1 MARRRRSNN
10 KILLPILGLV
20 AVYFG
25 FKFFKKGIAS
35 KLLNV
40 KIKGLNLLPLK
51 SANIELN
58 IINPTNGSIS
68 FNAMVFD
75 LTLNDYPVSTLNYQK
90 LTNIPAFSTI
100 TVKLPISINI
110 FDSGQFLINL
120 ISTKKV
126 KSVGL
131 NGTISGEGLSIPVSI
146 KNNI

>member
-1 MARRRRSNN
+1 MARRKRSKS

-25 FKFFKKGIAS
+25 VKYFRKGIAS

-68 FNAMVFD
+68 FNSLTFD
-75 LTLNDYPVSTLNYQK
+75 LSINGYPVSTLNYQK
-90 LTNIPAFSTI
+90 FTQIPAFSTI

-110 FDSGQFLINL
+110 FDSGQFLISL
-120 ISTKKV
+120 IQTKKI
-126 KSVGL
+126 KTVGL
-131 NGTISGEGLSIPVSI
+131 TGTISGEGLSIPVSI
-146 KNNI
+146 QNNI

>member
-1 MARRRRSNN
+1 MARRKRSKS

-25 FKFFKKGIAS
+25 FRYFKKGVATAR
-35 KLLNV
+35 LNV
-40 KIKGLNLLPLK
+40 KIKNLNLLPLK

-58 IINPTNGSIS
+58 IINPTNGSVS

-75 LTLNDYPVSTLNYQK
+75 LRLNDFPVSTLNYQK
-90 LTNIPAFSTI
+90 FTNIPAFSTI
-100 TVKLPISINI
+100 TVKLPISINV

-126 KSVGL
+126 KTVGL
-131 NGTISGEGLSIPVSI
+131 TGTISGEGISIPVSI
-146 KNNI
+146 QNNI